1 MDWTRTSPERFEPR
15 LYNARMKKTVVAYAA
30 LPPSCIAR
38 LAQTFDLRDF
48 TGQSGLSRKP
58 AFATALAEAEGVIGA
73 GLLWDRTRI
82 EACPKLRVV
91 STVTVGYDLYDV
103 EALTERRI
111 LLCNT
116 PDVLTESVADLSL
129 ALMLSCAR
137 RIGELERMVRSGHW
151 KRSVDAPEFGSDVY
165 GKTLGIIGM
174 GRIGAA
180 VVRRAAL
187 GFGMRVL
194 YDARSDKPQVE
205 RDYGA
210 QRRSL
215 DDLLRESDFVC
226 VLAPLTP
233 ETENLLGAREFALM
247 KPTAFL
253 INVARGKV
261 IDESALAV
269 ALRERRIAGA
279 GLDVF
284 VREPLAVDSP
294 LMSLDNVV
302 LVPHIGS
309 ATHETRQAMAD
320 MATDNLIAA
329 LTGGEP
335 RAMVNP
341 QVR

>member
-1 MDWTRTSPERFEPR
+1 
-15 LYNARMKKTVVAYAA
+15 MKKTVVAYAA
-30 LPPSCIAR
+30 LPPSCISR
-38 LAQTFDLRDF
+38 LAEAFDLRDF
-48 TGQSGLSRKP
+48 TGQSGLSRNP
-58 AFATALAEAEGVIGA
+58 AFATALAEAEGVIGS
-73 GLLWDRTRI
+73 GVLWDKARI
-82 EACPKLRVV
+82 AASPNVRVV

-137 RIGELERMVRSGHW
+137 RVSELERLVRSGNW
-151 KRSVDAPEFGSDVY
+151 KRSVDEAQFGHDVY

-180 VVRRAAL
+180 VARRAAL

-205 RDYGA
+205 RDFGA
-210 QRRSL
+210 KRRSL

-233 ETENLLGAREFALM
+233 ETENLLGTREFALM
-247 KPTAFL
+247 KPSAFL

-261 IDESALAV
+261 IDEAALAE
-269 ALRERRIAGA
+269 ALSERRIAGA

-284 VREPLAVDSP
+284 VREPLAADSP

-329 LTGGEP
+329 LEGGEP